1 VGSFGSVHPVF
12 DCALWRGTLF
22 SGRWDYLC
30 RLSSETVASSMPTRL
45 SQSTWSPF
53 QSPEVRE
60 ICANLTPA
68 EHTRLIDDARQRG
81 TDLGRWFAAPFSL
94 AFGLILFSWQWG
106 LVSLVFFVTYFVV
119 GAGQDSAIC
128 AAKASRCSATQSGR
142 VVTATH
148 LNVCA

>member
-1 VGSFGSVHPVF
+1 
-12 DCALWRGTLF
+12 
-22 SGRWDYLC
+22 
-30 RLSSETVASSMPTRL
+30 MPTRL

-94 AFGLILFSWQWG
+94 AIGLILFSWQWG
-106 LVSLVFFVTYFVV
+106 LVSLVFFVTYFV
-119 GAGQDSAIC
+119 GWGWPRLRNMRRKSIEMLCDTEWARSHGYTPERLRLTKFPWS
-128 AAKASRCSATQSGR
+128 T
-142 VVTATH
+142 
-148 LNVCA
+148 